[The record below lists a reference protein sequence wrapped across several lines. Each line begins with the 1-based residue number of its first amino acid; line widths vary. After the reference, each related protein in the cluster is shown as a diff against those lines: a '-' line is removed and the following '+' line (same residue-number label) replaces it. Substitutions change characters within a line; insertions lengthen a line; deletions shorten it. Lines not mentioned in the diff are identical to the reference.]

1 MAEGFSEL
9 RLCCSICLDVL
20 KNPVTLQCGHSYC
33 MDCINGYWDQEG
45 QKGVYCCPQ
54 CRFRFRTRPTLSKS
68 TVLADLV
75 GTFSVVQE
83 EDGVRSQ
90 DVECDFC
97 TEKKL
102 KAVKSCLVCLA
113 SFCATHLEPHYV
125 SAAFRRHQLVEV
137 SASIQE
143 KICSRHD
150 KLLEVYCRTD
160 DQCICLLC
168 VMDEHK
174 GHDTV
179 SAAAERKEKQKQF
192 DKKKHRYQQGI
203 QEKEKQ
209 LKQLKKTITGLR
221 CSGDA
226 AVNQNEKVYSE
237 IVSMADKRR
246 CALKE
251 LIRVQENAAVS
262 RAQALVHQ
270 LENEISGMRK
280 KENEIKQLS
289 LSEDHIRF
297 LQTCHSILNSPESNM
312 STDVNIQLHA
322 AFDFVTTAISDLK
335 GKLESM
341 VRALEDIAETIEIDP
356 DPTTRQEFSI
366 YSCHLSLDPNTA
378 FENLMLSEGNSK
390 VTWVKKPR
398 GYPYHPDRFTK
409 YDQVLC
415 AESLF
420 GVCYWEVHWK
430 GPRVEVAVCY
440 KGAEMEECGFG
451 YTDKSW
457 CFSLSTSGCTFWHNG
472 AKTKISVPCSSTV
485 GVYLNHQGGNLSFYS
500 VSDSGQMTLLH
511 KVQTTFSEPLTPGFM
526 VSRGSSI
533 EIISSK

>member
-102 KAVKSCLVCLA
+102 KA
-113 SFCATHLEPHYV
+113 
-125 SAAFRRHQLVEV
+125 LVEV

-179 SAAAERKEKQKQF
+179 SAAAERKEKQ
-192 DKKKHRYQQGI
+192 GPLTPI
-203 QEKEKQ
+203 
-209 LKQLKKTITGLR
+209 
-221 CSGDA
+221 
-226 AVNQNEKVYSE
+226 
-237 IVSMADKRR
+237 IV
-246 CALKE
+246 
-251 LIRVQENAAVS
+251 I
-262 RAQALVHQ
+262 
-270 LENEISGMRK
+270 
-280 KENEIKQLS
+280 
-289 LSEDHIRF
+289 F
-297 LQTCHSILNSPESNM
+297 L
-312 STDVNIQLHA
+312 D
-322 AFDFVTTAISDLK
+322 
-335 GKLESM
+335 
-341 VRALEDIAETIEIDP
+341 
-356 DPTTRQEFSI
+356 
-366 YSCHLSLDPNTA
+366 SCHLSLDPNTA

-526 VSRGSSI
+526 VSRGLNLHCKVSDTYQI
-533 EIISSK
+533 